1 MEKKIIELEV
11 KTNTDD
17 IKGKFASL
25 KSEISK
31 TTEEVEQ
38 LSNAYGENSDE
49 VKQASQQLESLKT
62 AYKDLN
68 KVATDVGA
76 TFEEVYGDLQPLT
89 ARMGEA
95 EDRLYELTSAG
106 KTNSKEYKDLLG
118 VVGQYKRT
126 MMETDLV
133 VDAASQTMASKLS
146 GALNGAASAFAV
158 TENAMALVGVESKDL
173 QATMVR
179 LQAAMAL
186 SEGLQGINEAKSSFI
201 ALGSTAKKV
210 FTSIKVAIGATG
222 IGLLLVALGALYTYW
237 DDIKA
242 AVSGVSEEQ
251 KKLNVSSQL
260 NLDIQKEKLAA
271 VDSQDNIL
279 KLQGK
284 TEREILD
291 IKIAQTNEVINATKQ
306 QLLNNEKTAL
316 AQIEASK
323 RNKEILSGTLQFLS
337 YPLSLLLK
345 SIDQVGKLLGKDWD
359 LDKKLFDGV
368 AAFVFDPEET
378 KKEIAAVKKE
388 TQKGLKELENSK
400 AGYQLAIKG
409 IDKTASDEA
418 KTIRDQAKETNKQ
431 IEADRLKAAQDLLNL
446 EAKNKQDRKD
456 EALKEIEEQLTQ
468 ASDARLSEK
477 NKAIQDVNDKYF
489 SLIAKA
495 KEYNQSTIELEQ
507 AQKDEIAKINKT
519 ASDALSSAQKEIDD
533 KAEAVK
539 KEKDE
544 KEVADAKTL
553 QDRKVQMV
561 RSSFDV
567 LTGIADS
574 LSKGNEADQRKA
586 FKLNK
591 AASLGQAIVNTG
603 LAITGALTA
612 GGNPLKLATG
622 MQFVEAGLVGTIGAL
637 NIAKIAG
644 SQFDSGG
651 GGGGGGATATAPQ
664 IPRFDIIASNPQTQL
679 AQLDKQPIQAYV
691 VSGEVTTAQSLE
703 RNRVRNATF

>member
-1 MEKKIIELEV
+1 MEKKIIDLEI
-11 KTNTDD
+11 KHNTQ
-17 IKGKFASL
+17 SL
-25 KSEISK
+25 KAQLVAAQKEVQILSEKFGATSK
-31 TTEEVEQ
+31 EAIEAAKRAGELKDTIGDAKALTDAFNPDAKFNA
-38 LSNAYGENSDE
+38 LSNSLGG
-49 VKQASQQLESLKT
+49 VASGFT
-62 AYKDLN
+62 A
-68 KVATDVGA
+68 
-76 TFEEVYGDLQPLT
+76 FQ
-89 ARMGEA
+89 
-95 EDRLYELTSAG
+95 
-106 KTNSKEYKDLLG
+106 
-118 VVGQYKRT
+118 
-126 MMETDLV
+126 
-133 VDAASQTMASKLS
+133 
-146 GALNGAASAFAV
+146 GALG
-158 TENAMALVGVESKDL
+158 LVGVETKDL
-173 QATMVR
+173 EKQLLKV
-179 LQAAMAL
+179 QSAMAI
-186 SEGLQGINEAKSSFI
+186 SQSLQQLGEARDSFKQLKAVVI
-201 ALGSTAKKV
+201 DSFKG
-210 FTSIKVAIGATG
+210 IKVAIGSTG
-222 IGLLLVALGALYTYW
+222 IGLLLVALGTLYAYW

-251 KKLNVSSQL
+251 KKLNASSQI
-260 NLDIQKEKLAA
+260 NLDIQKEKLTA

-284 TEREILD
+284 TEKEILNL
-291 IKIAQTNEVINATKQ
+291 KIAQTNEVIKATKQ

-359 LDKKLFDGV
+359 LDKKFFDGV

-388 TQKGLKELENSK
+388 TEKGLKELENSK
-400 AGYQLAIKG
+400 AGYQLAVKA
-409 IDKTASDEA
+409 IDKTALDEA
-418 KTIRDQAKETNKQ
+418 KTIREQTKENNKQ
-431 IEADRLKAAQDLLNL
+431 IADDKIKSDQDLKDL
-446 EAKNKQDRKD
+446 EAKNKQERKD

-489 SLIAKA
+489 SLLAKA

-519 ASDALSSAQKEIDD
+519 ANDALTEAQKEKDAKD
-533 KAEAVK
+533 LAAA
-539 KEKDE
+539 KEKTD
-544 KEVADAKTL
+544 KEIADAKTL

-561 RSSFDV
+561 RGSFDV
-567 LTGIADS
+567 LTGIADN

-603 LAITGALTA
+603 LAVTGALTG
-612 GGNPLKLATG
+612 GGNALKLATG
-622 MQFVEAGLVGTIGAL
+622 MQFVEAGIVGTIGAL

-644 SQFDSGG
+644 TQFDS

>member
-1 MEKKIIELEV
+1 MEKKIIDLEIKHNTQSLRAQLVAAQKEVQILSEKFGATSKEAIEAAKRAGEL
-11 KTNTDD
+11 KDTIGDAKALTDAFNPD
-17 IKGKFASL
+17 AKFNA
-25 KSEISK
+25 
-31 TTEEVEQ
+31 
-38 LSNAYGENSDE
+38 LSNSLGG
-49 VKQASQQLESLKT
+49 VAS
-62 AYKDLN
+62 
-68 KVATDVGA
+68 G
-76 TFEEVYGDLQPLT
+76 F
-89 ARMGEA
+89 
-95 EDRLYELTSAG
+95 SAF
-106 KTNSKEYKDLLG
+106 
-118 VVGQYKRT
+118 Q
-126 MMETDLV
+126 
-133 VDAASQTMASKLS
+133 
-146 GALNGAASAFAV
+146 GALG
-158 TENAMALVGVESKDL
+158 LVGVETKDL
-173 QATMVR
+173 EKQLLKV
-179 LQAAMAL
+179 QSAMAI
-186 SEGLQGINEAKSSFI
+186 SQSLQQLGEARDSFKQLKAVVIDAFKGIK
-201 ALGSTAKKV
+201 T
-210 FTSIKVAIGATG
+210 AIGSTG
-222 IGLLLVALGALYTYW
+222 IGLLLVALGTLYAYW

-251 KKLNVSSQL
+251 KKLNASSQL

-291 IKIAQTNEVINATKQ
+291 IKIAQTNEVINATKK

-345 SIDQVGKLLGKDWD
+345 SIDQVGKLLGKDWN

-388 TQKGLKELENSK
+388 TEKGLKELENSK

-418 KTIRDQAKETNKQ
+418 KTIRDQTKETNKQ
-431 IEADRLKAAQDLLNL
+431 IEAERLKANQDLLNL

-456 EALKEIEEQLTQ
+456 EALKEIEDQLSQ
-468 ASDARLSEK
+468 ASDARLSETK
-477 NKAIQDVNDKYF
+477 KAEQDVNDRYF
-489 SLIAKA
+489 LLKAKA
-495 KEYNQSTIELEQ
+495 KEYKQDVKALEQ
-507 AQKDEIAKINKT
+507 AQADEIANIRKT
-519 ASDALSSAQKEIDD
+519 ASDALSEAQKEIDA
-533 KAEAVK
+533 KALSAK

-544 KEVADAKTL
+544 KEVADAKNL

-651 GGGGGGATATAPQ
+651 SGGGGGATATAPQ

>member
-1 MEKKIIELEV
+1 MEKKIIDLEI
-11 KTNTDD
+11 KHNTQ
-17 IKGKFASL
+17 SL
-25 KSEISK
+25 KAQLVAAQKEVQILSEKFGATSK
-31 TTEEVEQ
+31 EAIEAAKRAGELKDTIGDAKALTDAFNPDAKFNA
-38 LSNAYGENSDE
+38 LSNSLGG
-49 VKQASQQLESLKT
+49 VAS
-62 AYKDLN
+62 
-68 KVATDVGA
+68 G
-76 TFEEVYGDLQPLT
+76 F
-89 ARMGEA
+89 
-95 EDRLYELTSAG
+95 SAF
-106 KTNSKEYKDLLG
+106 
-118 VVGQYKRT
+118 Q
-126 MMETDLV
+126 
-133 VDAASQTMASKLS
+133 
-146 GALNGAASAFAV
+146 GALG
-158 TENAMALVGVESKDL
+158 LVGVETKDL
-173 QATMVR
+173 EKQLLKV
-179 LQAAMAL
+179 QSAMAI
-186 SEGLQGINEAKSSFI
+186 SQSLQQLGEARDSFKQLKAVVI
-201 ALGSTAKKV
+201 DSFKG
-210 FTSIKVAIGATG
+210 IKVAIGSTG
-222 IGLLLVALGALYTYW
+222 IGLLLVALGTLYAYW

-251 KKLNVSSQL
+251 KKLNASSQI
-260 NLDIQKEKLAA
+260 NLDIQKEKLTA

-284 TEREILD
+284 SEREILNL
-291 IKIAQTNEVINATKQ
+291 KIAQTNEVIKATKQ

-316 AQIEASK
+316 AQIEASQ

-359 LDKKLFDGV
+359 LDKKFFDGV

-388 TQKGLKELENSK
+388 TEKGLKELENSK
-400 AGYQLAIKG
+400 AGYQLAVKS
-409 IDKTASDEA
+409 IDKTALEDA
-418 KTIRDQAKETNKQ
+418 KTIREQAKATNKQ
-431 IEADRLKAAQDLLNL
+431 IEDDKIKSDKDLKDL
-446 EAKNKQDRKD
+446 EAKNKQERKD

-489 SLIAKA
+489 SLLAKA

-519 ASDALSSAQKEIDD
+519 ANDALIEAQKEKDAKD
-533 KAEAVK
+533 LAAA
-539 KEKDE
+539 KEKTD
-544 KEVADAKTL
+544 KEIADAKTL

-561 RSSFDV
+561 RGSFDV

-603 LAITGALTA
+603 LAVTGALTA
-612 GGNPLKLATG
+612 GGNALKLATG
-622 MQFVEAGLVGTIGAL
+622 MQFVEAGIVGTIGAL

-644 SQFDSGG
+644 TQFDSGGG

>member
-1 MEKKIIELEV
+1 MEKKIIDLEI
-11 KTNTDD
+11 KHNTQ
-17 IKGKFASL
+17 SL
-25 KSEISK
+25 KAQLVAAQKEVQILSEKFGATSK
-31 TTEEVEQ
+31 EAIEAAKRAGELKDTIGDAKALTDAFNPDAKFNA
-38 LSNAYGENSDE
+38 LSNSLGG
-49 VKQASQQLESLKT
+49 VAS
-62 AYKDLN
+62 
-68 KVATDVGA
+68 G
-76 TFEEVYGDLQPLT
+76 F
-89 ARMGEA
+89 
-95 EDRLYELTSAG
+95 SAF
-106 KTNSKEYKDLLG
+106 
-118 VVGQYKRT
+118 Q
-126 MMETDLV
+126 
-133 VDAASQTMASKLS
+133 
-146 GALNGAASAFAV
+146 GALG
-158 TENAMALVGVESKDL
+158 LVGVETKDL
-173 QATMVR
+173 EKQLLKV
-179 LQAAMAL
+179 QSAMAI
-186 SEGLQGINEAKSSFI
+186 SQSLQQLGEARDSFKQLKAVVI
-201 ALGSTAKKV
+201 DSFKG
-210 FTSIKVAIGATG
+210 IKVAIGSTG
-222 IGLLLVALGALYTYW
+222 IGLLLVALGTLYAYW
-237 DDIKA
+237 DDIKE

-251 KKLNVSSQL
+251 KKLNASSQI
-260 NLDIQKEKLAA
+260 NLDIQKEKLTA

-284 TEREILD
+284 SEREILNL
-291 IKIAQTNEVINATKQ
+291 KIAQTNEVIKATKQ

-316 AQIEASK
+316 AQIEASQ

-359 LDKKLFDGV
+359 LDKKFFDGV

-388 TQKGLKELENSK
+388 TEKGLKELENSK
-400 AGYQLAIKG
+400 AGYQLGVKA
-409 IDKTASDEA
+409 IDKTALDEA
-418 KTIRDQAKETNKQ
+418 KTIREQAKENNKQ
-431 IEADRLKAAQDLLNL
+431 IADDKIKSDKDLKDL
-446 EAKNKQDRKD
+446 EAKNKQERKD

-489 SLIAKA
+489 SLLAKA

-507 AQKDEIAKINKT
+507 AQKDELAKINKT
-519 ASDALSSAQKEIDD
+519 ADDAI
-533 KAEAVK
+533 AEAK
-539 KEKDE
+539 KVKDE
-544 KEVADAKTL
+544 KDAADAKEKTDKEIADAKTL

-561 RSSFDV
+561 RGSFDV
-567 LTGIADS
+567 LTGIADN

-603 LAITGALTA
+603 LAVTGALTA
-612 GGNPLKLATG
+612 GGNALKLATG
-622 MQFVEAGLVGTIGAL
+622 MQFVEAGIVGTIGAL

-644 SQFDSGG
+644 TQFDSGS
-651 GGGGGGATATAPQ
+651 GGGGGATATAPQ

>member
-1 MEKKIIELEV
+1 MEKKIIDLEI
-11 KTNTDD
+11 KHNTQ
-17 IKGKFASL
+17 SL
-25 KSEISK
+25 KAQLVAAQKEVQILSEKFGATSK
-31 TTEEVEQ
+31 EAIEAAKRAGELKDTIGDAKALTDAFNPDAKFNA
-38 LSNAYGENSDE
+38 LSNSLGG
-49 VKQASQQLESLKT
+49 VAS
-62 AYKDLN
+62 
-68 KVATDVGA
+68 G
-76 TFEEVYGDLQPLT
+76 F
-89 ARMGEA
+89 
-95 EDRLYELTSAG
+95 SAF
-106 KTNSKEYKDLLG
+106 
-118 VVGQYKRT
+118 Q
-126 MMETDLV
+126 
-133 VDAASQTMASKLS
+133 
-146 GALNGAASAFAV
+146 GALG
-158 TENAMALVGVESKDL
+158 LVGVETKDL
-173 QATMVR
+173 EKQLLKV
-179 LQAAMAL
+179 QSAMAI
-186 SEGLQGINEAKSSFI
+186 SQSLQQLGEARDSFKQLKAVVIDAFKGIK
-201 ALGSTAKKV
+201 T
-210 FTSIKVAIGATG
+210 AIGSTG
-222 IGLLLVALGALYTYW
+222 IGLLLVALGTLYAYW

-251 KKLNVSSQL
+251 KKLNASSQL

-291 IKIAQTNEVINATKQ
+291 IKIAQTNEVINATKK

-345 SIDQVGKLLGKDWD
+345 SIDQVGKLLGKDWN

-388 TQKGLKELENSK
+388 TEKGLKELENSK

-418 KTIRDQAKETNKQ
+418 KTIRDQTKETNKQ
-431 IEADRLKAAQDLLNL
+431 IEAERLKANQDLLNL

-456 EALKEIEEQLTQ
+456 EALKEIEDQLSQ
-468 ASDARLSEK
+468 ASDARLSETK
-477 NKAIQDVNDKYF
+477 KAEQDVNDRYF
-489 SLIAKA
+489 LLKAKA
-495 KEYNQSTIELEQ
+495 KEYKQDVKALEQ
-507 AQKDEIAKINKT
+507 AQADEIANIRKT
-519 ASDALSSAQKEIDD
+519 ASDALSEAQKEIDA
-533 KAEAVK
+533 KALSAK

-544 KEVADAKTL
+544 KEVADAKNL

-651 GGGGGGATATAPQ
+651 SGGGGGATATAPQ

>member
-1 MEKKIIELEV
+1 MEKKIIDLEI
-11 KTNTDD
+11 KHNTQ
-17 IKGKFASL
+17 SL
-25 KSEISK
+25 KAQLVAAQKEVQILSEKFGATSK
-31 TTEEVEQ
+31 EAIEAAKRAGELKDTIGDAKALTDAFNPDAKFNA
-38 LSNAYGENSDE
+38 LSNSLGG
-49 VKQASQQLESLKT
+49 VAS
-62 AYKDLN
+62 
-68 KVATDVGA
+68 G
-76 TFEEVYGDLQPLT
+76 F
-89 ARMGEA
+89 
-95 EDRLYELTSAG
+95 SAF
-106 KTNSKEYKDLLG
+106 
-118 VVGQYKRT
+118 Q
-126 MMETDLV
+126 
-133 VDAASQTMASKLS
+133 
-146 GALNGAASAFAV
+146 GALG
-158 TENAMALVGVESKDL
+158 LVGVETKDL
-173 QATMVR
+173 EKQLLKV
-179 LQAAMAL
+179 QSAMAI
-186 SEGLQGINEAKSSFI
+186 SQSLQQLGEARDSFKQLKAVVI
-201 ALGSTAKKV
+201 DSFKG
-210 FTSIKVAIGATG
+210 IKVAVGSTG
-222 IGLLLVALGALYTYW
+222 IGLLLVALGTLYAYW

-251 KKLNVSSQL
+251 KKLNASSQI
-260 NLDIQKEKLAA
+260 NLDIQKEKLTA

-284 TEREILD
+284 SEREILNL
-291 IKIAQTNEVINATKQ
+291 KIAQTNEVIKATKQ

-316 AQIEASK
+316 AQIEASQ

-359 LDKKLFDGV
+359 LDKKFFDGV

-388 TQKGLKELENSK
+388 TEKGLKELENSK
-400 AGYQLAIKG
+400 AGYQIAVKA
-409 IDKTASDEA
+409 IDKTALDEA
-418 KTIRDQAKETNKQ
+418 KTIREQAKENNKQ
-431 IEADRLKAAQDLLNL
+431 IADDKIKSDKDLKDL

-489 SLIAKA
+489 SLLAKA

-507 AQKDEIAKINKT
+507 AQKDELAKINKT
-519 ASDALSSAQKEIDD
+519 ADDAI
-533 KAEAVK
+533 AEAK
-539 KEKDE
+539 KVKDE
-544 KEVADAKTL
+544 KDAADAKEKTDKEIADAKTL

-603 LAITGALTA
+603 LAVTGALTA
-612 GGNPLKLATG
+612 GGNALKLATG
-622 MQFVEAGLVGTIGAL
+622 MQFVEAGIVGTIGAL

-644 SQFDSGG
+644 TQFDSGG

>member
-11 KTNTDD
+11 KTNTED
-17 IKGKFASL
+17 IKDKFASL

-38 LSNAYGENSDE
+38 LTNAYGENSDE
-49 VKQASQQLESLKT
+49 VKQAAQQLESLKT

-68 KVATDVGA
+68 KVATDVGS
-76 TFEEVYGDLQPLT
+76 TFEEVYGDLQPLS

-106 KTNSKEYKDLLG
+106 KTNSKEFKDLLG
-118 VVGQYKRT
+118 VVAQYKRT
-126 MMETDLV
+126 MMETDMV
-133 VDAASQTMASKLS
+133 VDAASTTMSSKL
-146 GALNGAASAFAV
+146 GGAV
-158 TENAMALVGVESKDL
+158 TGVAAGFSAAEGAMALVGVESEDL
-173 QATMVR
+173 QATMVK

-186 SEGLQGINEAKSSFI
+186 SEGLQGIKESRVAFTMLK
-201 ALGSTAKKV
+201 ATAIDAFKG
-210 FTSIKVAIGATG
+210 IKTAIGSTG
-222 IGLLLVALGALYTYW
+222 IGLLLVALGTLYYYW
-237 DDIKA
+237 DEIKE

-251 KKLNVSSQL
+251 KKLNTDSQK
-260 NLDIQKEKLAA
+260 NLDIQKEKLTT

-284 TEREILD
+284 TEREILNL
-291 IKIAQTNEVINATKQ
+291 KIAQTNEVIKATKQ

-316 AQIEASK
+316 AQIEASQ
-323 RNKEILSGTLQFLS
+323 RNKEILSGILQFIS
-337 YPLSLLLK
+337 IPLSLVLRT
-345 SIDQVGKLLGKDWD
+345 IDDAGKLLGKDFG
-359 LDKKLFDGV
+359 LNQKLYGSISGMLFN
-368 AAFVFDPEET
+368 PEET
-378 KKEIAAVKKE
+378 KKEIAAVKEE
-388 TQKGLKELENSK
+388 TKKGLKELENTK
-400 AGYQLAIKG
+400 AGYQLAVKA
-409 IDKTASDEA
+409 IDKTASDDA
-418 KTIRDQAKETNKQ
+418 KKITDDKAKADQEL
-431 IEADRLKAAQDLLNL
+431 INL
-446 EAKNKQDRKD
+446 EAKNRQERKD
-456 EALKEIEEQLTQ
+456 EALNEIEEQLTQ

-489 SLIAKA
+489 SLLAKA

-507 AQKDEIAKINKT
+507 AQADELAKIRKDAADKKAADLIDEGEKLRKFYEDMMKAGAEKTEKEIA
-519 ASDALSSAQKEIDD
+519 AA
-533 KAEAVK
+533 KA
-539 KEKDE
+539 
-544 KEVADAKTL
+544 L
-553 QDRKVQMV
+553 QDRKVQIV
-561 RSSFDV
+561 RGSFDV
-567 LTGIADS
+567 LTGIAEN

-603 LAITGALTA
+603 LAVTGALTA
-612 GGNPLKLATG
+612 GGNALKLATG
-622 MQFVEAGLVGTIGAL
+622 MQFVEAGIVGTIGAL

-644 SQFDSGG
+644 TQFDSGG

>member
-1 MEKKIIELEV
+1 MEKKIIDLEI
-11 KTNTDD
+11 KHNTQ
-17 IKGKFASL
+17 SL
-25 KSEISK
+25 KAQLVAAQKEVQILSEKFGATSK
-31 TTEEVEQ
+31 EAIEAAKRAGELKDTIGDAKALTDAFNPDAKFNA
-38 LSNAYGENSDE
+38 LSNSLGG
-49 VKQASQQLESLKT
+49 VAS
-62 AYKDLN
+62 
-68 KVATDVGA
+68 G
-76 TFEEVYGDLQPLT
+76 F
-89 ARMGEA
+89 
-95 EDRLYELTSAG
+95 SAF
-106 KTNSKEYKDLLG
+106 
-118 VVGQYKRT
+118 Q
-126 MMETDLV
+126 
-133 VDAASQTMASKLS
+133 
-146 GALNGAASAFAV
+146 GALG
-158 TENAMALVGVESKDL
+158 LVGVETKDL
-173 QATMVR
+173 EKQLLKV
-179 LQAAMAL
+179 QSAMAI
-186 SEGLQGINEAKSSFI
+186 SQSLQQLGEARDSFKQLKAVVIDSFKGIKI
-201 ALGSTAKKV
+201 
-210 FTSIKVAIGATG
+210 AIGSTG
-222 IGLLLVALGALYTYW
+222 IGLLLVALGTLYAYW

-251 KKLNVSSQL
+251 KKLNASSQI
-260 NLDIQKEKLAA
+260 NLDIQKEKLTA

-284 TEREILD
+284 SEREILNL
-291 IKIAQTNEVINATKQ
+291 KIAQTNEVINATKQ

-316 AQIEASK
+316 AQIEASQ

-359 LDKKLFDGV
+359 LDKKFFDGV

-388 TQKGLKELENSK
+388 TEKGLKELENSK
-400 AGYQLAIKG
+400 AGYQLAVKA
-409 IDKTASDEA
+409 IDKTALEDA
-418 KTIRDQAKETNKQ
+418 KTIREQTKATNKQ
-431 IEADRLKAAQDLLNL
+431 IEDDKIKSDKDLKDL
-446 EAKNKQDRKD
+446 EAKNKQERKD

-468 ASDARLSEK
+468 ASDARLSDRDK
-477 NKAIQDVNDKYF
+477 SIQDVNDKYF
-489 SLIAKA
+489 SLLSKA

-519 ASDALSSAQKEIDD
+519 ANDALTEAQKEKDAKD
-533 KAEAVK
+533 LADA
-539 KEKDE
+539 KEKND
-544 KEVADAKTL
+544 KEIADAKTL

-561 RSSFDV
+561 RGSFDV

-603 LAITGALTA
+603 LAVTGALTA
-612 GGNPLKLATG
+612 GGNALKLATG
-622 MQFVEAGLVGTIGAL
+622 MQFVEAGIVGTIGAL

-644 SQFDSGG
+644 TQFDSGG

>member
-1 MEKKIIELEV
+1 MEKKIIDLEI
-11 KTNTDD
+11 KHNTQ
-17 IKGKFASL
+17 SL
-25 KSEISK
+25 KAQLVAAQKEVQILSEKFGATSK
-31 TTEEVEQ
+31 EAIEAAKRAGELKDTIGDAKALTDAFNPDAKFNA
-38 LSNAYGENSDE
+38 LSNSLGG
-49 VKQASQQLESLKT
+49 VAS
-62 AYKDLN
+62 
-68 KVATDVGA
+68 G
-76 TFEEVYGDLQPLT
+76 F
-89 ARMGEA
+89 
-95 EDRLYELTSAG
+95 SAF
-106 KTNSKEYKDLLG
+106 
-118 VVGQYKRT
+118 Q
-126 MMETDLV
+126 
-133 VDAASQTMASKLS
+133 
-146 GALNGAASAFAV
+146 GALG
-158 TENAMALVGVESKDL
+158 LVGVETKDL
-173 QATMVR
+173 EKQLLKV
-179 LQAAMAL
+179 QSAMAI
-186 SEGLQGINEAKSSFI
+186 SQSLQQLGEARDSFKQLKAVVI
-201 ALGSTAKKV
+201 DSFKG
-210 FTSIKVAIGATG
+210 IKVAIGSTG
-222 IGLLLVALGALYTYW
+222 IGLLLVALGTLYAYW

-251 KKLNVSSQL
+251 KKLNASSQI
-260 NLDIQKEKLAA
+260 NLDIQKEKLTA

-284 TEREILD
+284 TEREILNL
-291 IKIAQTNEVINATKQ
+291 KIAQTNEVIKATKQ

-316 AQIEASK
+316 AQIEASQ

-345 SIDQVGKLLGKDWD
+345 SVDQVGKLLGKDWD
-359 LDKKLFDGV
+359 LDKKFFDGV

-388 TQKGLKELENSK
+388 TEKGLKELENSK
-400 AGYQLAIKG
+400 AGYQLAVKA
-409 IDKTASDEA
+409 IDKTALDEA
-418 KTIRDQAKETNKQ
+418 KTIREQAKENNKQ
-431 IEADRLKAAQDLLNL
+431 IADDKIKSDKDLKDL
-446 EAKNKQDRKD
+446 EAKNKQERKD

-489 SLIAKA
+489 SLLAKA

-519 ASDALSSAQKEIDD
+519 ANDALIEAQKEKDAKD
-533 KAEAVK
+533 LAAA
-539 KEKDE
+539 KEKTD
-544 KEVADAKTL
+544 KEIADAKTL

-561 RSSFDV
+561 RGSFDV
-567 LTGIADS
+567 LTGIADN

-603 LAITGALTA
+603 LAVTGALTA
-612 GGNPLKLATG
+612 GGNALKLATG
-622 MQFVEAGLVGTIGAL
+622 MQFVEAGIVGTIGAL

-644 SQFDSGG
+644 TQFDSGG

>member
-1 MEKKIIELEV
+1 MEKKIIDLEI
-11 KTNTDD
+11 KHNTQ
-17 IKGKFASL
+17 SL
-25 KSEISK
+25 KAQLVAAQKEVQILSEKFGATSK
-31 TTEEVEQ
+31 EAIEAAKRAGELKDTIGDAKALTDAFNPDAKFNA
-38 LSNAYGENSDE
+38 LSNSLGG
-49 VKQASQQLESLKT
+49 VAS
-62 AYKDLN
+62 
-68 KVATDVGA
+68 G
-76 TFEEVYGDLQPLT
+76 F
-89 ARMGEA
+89 
-95 EDRLYELTSAG
+95 SAF
-106 KTNSKEYKDLLG
+106 
-118 VVGQYKRT
+118 Q
-126 MMETDLV
+126 
-133 VDAASQTMASKLS
+133 
-146 GALNGAASAFAV
+146 GALG
-158 TENAMALVGVESKDL
+158 LVGVETKDL
-173 QATMVR
+173 EKQLLKV
-179 LQAAMAL
+179 QSAMAI
-186 SEGLQGINEAKSSFI
+186 SQSLQQLGEARDSFKQLKAVVI
-201 ALGSTAKKV
+201 DSFKG
-210 FTSIKVAIGATG
+210 IKVAIGSTG
-222 IGLLLVALGALYTYW
+222 IGLLLVALGTLYAYW

-251 KKLNVSSQL
+251 KKLNASSQI
-260 NLDIQKEKLAA
+260 NLDIQKEKLTA

-284 TEREILD
+284 SEREILNL
-291 IKIAQTNEVINATKQ
+291 KIAQTNEVIKATKQ

-316 AQIEASK
+316 AQIEASQ

-359 LDKKLFDGV
+359 LDKKFFDGV

-388 TQKGLKELENSK
+388 TEKGLKELENSK
-400 AGYQLAIKG
+400 AGYQLAVKA
-409 IDKTASDEA
+409 IDKTALDEA
-418 KTIRDQAKETNKQ
+418 KTIREQTKENNKQ
-431 IEADRLKAAQDLLNL
+431 IADDKIKSDKDLKDL
-446 EAKNKQDRKD
+446 EAKNKQERKD

-489 SLIAKA
+489 SLLAKA

-507 AQKDEIAKINKT
+507 AQKDELAKINKT
-519 ASDALSSAQKEIDD
+519 ADDAL
-533 KAEAVK
+533 AEAK
-539 KEKDE
+539 KVKDE
-544 KEVADAKTL
+544 KDAADAKEKTDKEIADAKAL

-561 RSSFDV
+561 RGSFDV

-603 LAITGALTA
+603 LAVTGALTG
-612 GGNPLKLATG
+612 GGNALKLATG
-622 MQFVEAGLVGTIGAL
+622 MQFVEAGIVGTIGAL

-644 SQFDSGG
+644 TQFDSGG

>member
-1 MEKKIIELEV
+1 MEKKIIDLEI
-11 KTNTDD
+11 KHNTQ
-17 IKGKFASL
+17 SL
-25 KSEISK
+25 KAQLVAAQKEVQILSEKFGATSK
-31 TTEEVEQ
+31 EAIEAAKRAGELKDTIGDAKALTDAFNPDAKFNA
-38 LSNAYGENSDE
+38 LSNSLGG
-49 VKQASQQLESLKT
+49 VAS
-62 AYKDLN
+62 
-68 KVATDVGA
+68 G
-76 TFEEVYGDLQPLT
+76 F
-89 ARMGEA
+89 
-95 EDRLYELTSAG
+95 SAF
-106 KTNSKEYKDLLG
+106 
-118 VVGQYKRT
+118 Q
-126 MMETDLV
+126 
-133 VDAASQTMASKLS
+133 
-146 GALNGAASAFAV
+146 GALG
-158 TENAMALVGVESKDL
+158 LVGVETKDL
-173 QATMVR
+173 EKQLLKV
-179 LQAAMAL
+179 QSAMAI
-186 SEGLQGINEAKSSFI
+186 SQSLQQLGEARDSFKQLKAVVI
-201 ALGSTAKKV
+201 DSFKG
-210 FTSIKVAIGATG
+210 IKVAIGSTG
-222 IGLLLVALGALYTYW
+222 IGLLLVALGTLYAYW

-251 KKLNVSSQL
+251 KKLNASSQI
-260 NLDIQKEKLAA
+260 NLDIQKEKLTA

-284 TEREILD
+284 SEREILNL
-291 IKIAQTNEVINATKQ
+291 KIAQTNEVIKATKQ

-316 AQIEASK
+316 AQIEASQ

-345 SIDQVGKLLGKDWD
+345 SLDQVGKLLGKDWD
-359 LDKKLFDGV
+359 LDKKFFDGV

-388 TQKGLKELENSK
+388 TEKGLKELENSK
-400 AGYQLAIKG
+400 AGYQLAVKA
-409 IDKTASDEA
+409 IDKTALDEA
-418 KTIRDQAKETNKQ
+418 KTIREQTKENNKQ
-431 IEADRLKAAQDLLNL
+431 IADDKIKSDKDLKDL
-446 EAKNKQDRKD
+446 EAKNKQERKD

-468 ASDARLSEK
+468 ASDARLSDRDK
-477 NKAIQDVNDKYF
+477 SIQDVNDKYF
-489 SLIAKA
+489 SLLAKA

-507 AQKDEIAKINKT
+507 AQKDELAKINKT
-519 ASDALSSAQKEIDD
+519 ADDAL
-533 KAEAVK
+533 AEAK
-539 KEKDE
+539 KVKDE
-544 KEVADAKTL
+544 KDAADAKEKTDKEIADAKTL

-561 RSSFDV
+561 RGSFDV

-603 LAITGALTA
+603 LAVTGALTG
-612 GGNPLKLATG
+612 GGNALKLATG
-622 MQFVEAGLVGTIGAL
+622 MQFVEAGIVGTIGAL

-644 SQFDSGG
+644 TQFDSGG

>member
-1 MEKKIIELEV
+1 MEKKIIDLEI
-11 KTNTDD
+11 KHNTQ
-17 IKGKFASL
+17 SL
-25 KSEISK
+25 KAQLVAAQKEVQILSEKFGATSK
-31 TTEEVEQ
+31 EAIEAAKRAGELKDTIGDAKALTDAFNPDAKFNA
-38 LSNAYGENSDE
+38 LSNSLGG
-49 VKQASQQLESLKT
+49 VAS
-62 AYKDLN
+62 
-68 KVATDVGA
+68 G
-76 TFEEVYGDLQPLT
+76 F
-89 ARMGEA
+89 
-95 EDRLYELTSAG
+95 SAF
-106 KTNSKEYKDLLG
+106 
-118 VVGQYKRT
+118 Q
-126 MMETDLV
+126 
-133 VDAASQTMASKLS
+133 
-146 GALNGAASAFAV
+146 GALG
-158 TENAMALVGVESKDL
+158 LVGVETKDL
-173 QATMVR
+173 EKQLLKV
-179 LQAAMAL
+179 QSAMAI
-186 SEGLQGINEAKSSFI
+186 SQSLQQLGEARDSFKQLKAVVI
-201 ALGSTAKKV
+201 DSFKG
-210 FTSIKVAIGATG
+210 IKVAIGSTG
-222 IGLLLVALGALYTYW
+222 IGLLLVALGTLYAYW

-251 KKLNVSSQL
+251 KKLNASSQI
-260 NLDIQKEKLAA
+260 NLDIQKEKLTA

-284 TEREILD
+284 TEREILNL
-291 IKIAQTNEVINATKQ
+291 KIAQTNEVIKATKQ

-316 AQIEASK
+316 AQIEASQ

-345 SIDQVGKLLGKDWD
+345 SVDQVGKLLGKDWD
-359 LDKKLFDGV
+359 LDKKFFDGV

-388 TQKGLKELENSK
+388 TEKGLKELENSK
-400 AGYQLAIKG
+400 AGYQLAVKA
-409 IDKTASDEA
+409 IDKTALDEA
-418 KTIRDQAKETNKQ
+418 KTIREQAKENNKQ
-431 IEADRLKAAQDLLNL
+431 IADDKIKSDKDLKDL
-446 EAKNKQDRKD
+446 EAKNKQERKD

-489 SLIAKA
+489 SLLAKA

-519 ASDALSSAQKEIDD
+519 ANDALIEAQKEKDAKD
-533 KAEAVK
+533 LAAA
-539 KEKDE
+539 KEKTD
-544 KEVADAKTL
+544 KEIADAKTL

-561 RSSFDV
+561 RGSFDV

-603 LAITGALTA
+603 LAVTGALTA
-612 GGNPLKLATG
+612 GGNALKIAG
-622 MQFVEAGLVGTIGAL
+622 GINFVEAALVGTIGAL

-644 SQFDSGG
+644 TQFDSGG